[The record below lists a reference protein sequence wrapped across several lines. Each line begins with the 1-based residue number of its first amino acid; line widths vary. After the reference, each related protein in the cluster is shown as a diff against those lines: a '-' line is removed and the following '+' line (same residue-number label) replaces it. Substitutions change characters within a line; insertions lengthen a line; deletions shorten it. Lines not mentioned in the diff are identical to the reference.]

1 VCHGYKTRH
10 ADFDAVA
17 SHLGIVKRINKP
29 RDRFFSDLV
38 KDIELAKS
46 YFGMVEKMISK
57 LHELTGAR
65 PSFQNS

>member
-1 VCHGYKTRH
+1 MTVRNAIFHFNPTN
-10 ADFDAVA
+10 FDPNKAFA
-17 SHLGIVKRINKP
+17 SQNKP